1 MGERTIRHFFAGA
14 LRPGAASSYGSWG
27 HSPCSRARECGTP
40 KSNPRPMSIESQELI
55 PDRQSLPIRKI
66 TRVGTLSSQVE
77 ARLEKLIIENRIPP
91 GGSLPT
97 ERDLSERFQVSR
109 TVIREAV
116 RGLVAKGLLE
126 VNMGS
131 GTIVRRP
138 STQLVSQTM
147 SLYLRGDR
155 QEVDHESVTE
165 VRRLLEIEI
174 AGRAAERRTEKD
186 LTELKTVLD
195 DYGNVAEDRQSYVK
209 WDLDFHLRLAAAT
222 HNELFVLLLNS
233 IGGIMTKVREIGFRV
248 PGSRERALRHHT
260 AIFKQVELGSPD
272 GARQAMREHIEDSEN
287 VMKTAMGL
295 APAEPQPGKG
305 QP

>member
-1 MGERTIRHFFAGA
+1 
-14 LRPGAASSYGSWG
+14 
-27 HSPCSRARECGTP
+27 
-40 KSNPRPMSIESQELI
+40 MSTESQELI
-55 PDRQSLPIRKI
+55 SERQSLPIRKI
-66 TRVGTLSSQVE
+66 ARAGTLSSQVS
-77 ARLEKLIIENRIPP
+77 ARLEKLIVENRIPP

-97 ERDLSERFQVSR
+97 ERELSERFEVSR

-174 AGRAAERRTEKD
+174 AGRAAERRTPND
-186 LTELKTVLD
+186 LAVLKAVLD
-195 DYGNVAEDRQSYVK
+195 DYGNAAEDRQAYVK
-209 WDLDFHLRLAAAT
+209 WDVDFHLRLAAAT
-222 HNELFVLLLNS
+222 HNELFVLLLDS
-233 IGGIMTKVREIGFRV
+233 IGGIMTRVREIGFGV
-248 PGSRERALRHHT
+248 PGSGERALRHHT
-260 AIFKQVELGSPD
+260 AIYRQVELGSRD
-272 GARQAMREHIEDSEN
+272 GARQAMREHIEDSES
-287 VMKTAMGL
+287 VMKAAMELG
-295 APAEPQPGKG
+295 ATPRE
-305 QP
+305 